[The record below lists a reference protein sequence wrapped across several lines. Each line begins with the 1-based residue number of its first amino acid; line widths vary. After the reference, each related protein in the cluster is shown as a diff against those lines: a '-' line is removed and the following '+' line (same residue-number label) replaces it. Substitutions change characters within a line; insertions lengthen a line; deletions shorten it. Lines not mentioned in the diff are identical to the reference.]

1 MIRSGSCQ
9 DRALI
14 VISMKENVFKDSPG
28 WENEVEKDAKEV
40 VSRLKND
47 PVMLGVLLSKL
58 IEERE
63 NTNRLLKTLIQKI
76 ERIEN
81 GVTANEGKE
90 KEEMLPEIDAGI
102 MAFIR
107 EKERVTA
114 EDVRLKFNYKGNN
127 AASARLNRLYS
138 LGIVNKAQIGK
149 KMYFFLRNAK
159 KQGG

>member
-1 MIRSGSCQ
+1 M
-9 DRALI
+9 
-14 VISMKENVFKDSPG
+14 ISMKENVFKDSPG

-40 VSRLKND
+40 ISKLKND

-63 NTNRLLKTLIQKI
+63 NTNRLLKTLIQKL

-81 GVTANEGKE
+81 GVAANEGKE
-90 KEEMLPEIDAGI
+90 NEEMLPEIDAGI

-114 EDVRLKFNYKGNN
+114 EDVRQKFNYKGTN
-127 AASARLNRLYS
+127 AASARLNRHYS
-138 LGIVNKAQIGK
+138 LGIVSKAQIGK
-149 KMYFFLRNAK
+149 KMYFFLPNAK

>member
-1 MIRSGSCQ
+1 
-9 DRALI
+9 
-14 VISMKENVFKDSPG
+14 MKENVFKDSPG

-40 VSRLKND
+40 VSRLKSD

-81 GVTANEGKE
+81 GVTANAGKE
-90 KEEMLPEIDAGI
+90 NEEMLPEIDASI
-102 MAFIR
+102 MAFMR
-107 EKERVTA
+107 EKGRVTA
-114 EDVRLKFNYKGNN
+114 EDVRLKFNYKGAN

-138 LGIVNKAQIGK
+138 LGIVSKAQIGK
-149 KMYFFLRNAK
+149 KMYFFLQTAK

>member
-1 MIRSGSCQ
+1 MPGQ
-9 DRALI
+9 DLD
-14 VISMKENVFKDSPG
+14 VIDMKENVFKDSPG

-81 GVTANEGKE
+81 GVTANEGKGS
-90 KEEMLPEIDAGI
+90 EEMLPEIDAGI

-107 EKERVTA
+107 ERERVTA
-114 EDVRLKFNYKGNN
+114 EDVRLKFNYKGAN

-149 KMYFFLRNAK
+149 KMFFFLHGAK